1 MSIRLRFALS
11 YAAFL
16 VAAGLIVLLGVYIV
30 LRYVPNDPLPGPT
43 LRSSDG
49 MLPMNVESALVE
61 MAGLI
66 LFGLAVVGIVG
77 GWFIS
82 GVMLRPLER
91 INKAARIAATGR
103 LDHRIRLAGPSD
115 EFKELA
121 DSFDHMLERLHD
133 AFETQERFAANASHE
148 LRTPLTV
155 TATLLEVAQA
165 NPAEQDYPTLLERL
179 RLTNTRAIA
188 LTEALLRLSNANAI
202 ALNAEPV
209 DLAEI
214 LEVAVDESAQ
224 EACDRRVRTELC
236 LNPAPISGDRT
247 LLEQLA
253 ANLVQNAIRHNHDQ
267 GFVTVT
273 TMSDASGPVLRVEN
287 TGAPYTPEVA
297 ARLTEPF
304 LRGGARIRKSSSGY
318 GLGLALVER
327 ISSLH
332 GGKVNIAPREGGGLR
347 VEVFFPQSGAIGE
360 PA

>member
-1 MSIRLRFALS
+1 
-11 YAAFL
+11 
-16 VAAGLIVLLGVYIV
+16 
-30 LRYVPNDPLPGPT
+30 
-43 LRSSDG
+43 
-49 MLPMNVESALVE
+49 
-61 MAGLI
+61 
-66 LFGLAVVGIVG
+66 
-77 GWFIS
+77 
-82 GVMLRPLER
+82 
-91 INKAARIAATGR
+91 
-103 LDHRIRLAGPSD
+103 
-115 EFKELA
+115 
-121 DSFDHMLERLHD
+121 
-133 AFETQERFAANASHE
+133 
-148 LRTPLTV
+148 
-155 TATLLEVAQA
+155 
-165 NPAEQDYPTLLERL
+165 
-179 RLTNTRAIA
+179 
-188 LTEALLRLSNANAI
+188 LSNANAI

-304 LRGGARIRKSSSGY
+304 LRADARFGKSRSGY
-318 GLGLALVER
+318 GLALALVGR

-332 GGKVNIAPREGGGLR
+332 GGKVNLAPREGGGLR